1 MKWEKQLTGGERII
15 KRENKKLLT
24 VSNAAKKSRGTKSGK
39 GIRSDDAEAIVPCT
53 VGLVE
58 WEGEIQLD

>member
-15 KRENKKLLT
+15 KRENKKLLNS
-24 VSNAAKKSRGTKSGK
+24 VKCSNKSRGTKSGK